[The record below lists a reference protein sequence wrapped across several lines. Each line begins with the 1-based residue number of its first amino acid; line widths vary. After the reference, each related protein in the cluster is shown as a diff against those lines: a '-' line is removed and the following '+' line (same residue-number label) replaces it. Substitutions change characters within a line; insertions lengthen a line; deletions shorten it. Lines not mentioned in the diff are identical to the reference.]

1 MLQEIFDNTAHYEYI
16 PHLRLSNGILYS
28 YLRAFN
34 PHQRKCKPAPF
45 YLNLYECISSH
56 WILL

>member
-16 PHLRLSNGILYS
+16 PHLGINNDILYS

-34 PHQRKCKPAPF
+34 PHLAG
-45 YLNLYECISSH
+45 YEPPYKLIRMQL
-56 WILL
+56 IIIV